1 MDIHSYEHSYV
12 FLNQISPGIK
22 SVAQV
27 FIFFFLGEKKKTE
40 MIEEMTVTVFLN
52 AALQTQTSSEEEMK
66 KRRRLWKIYV
76 CGSKHLKCKWSKKTC
91 LSPMMGHLAHMRAH
105 VLSGDKDGQS
115 HSWSRLE
122 RFRHQVHFTSF
133 PMENFK
139 HTKLTGGPNKPSWTQ
154 WLPPS

>member
-66 KRRRLWKIYV
+66 KRRRL
-76 CGSKHLKCKWSKKTC
+76 
-91 LSPMMGHLAHMRAH
+91 
-105 VLSGDKDGQS
+105 
-115 HSWSRLE
+115 
-122 RFRHQVHFTSF
+122 
-133 PMENFK
+133 
-139 HTKLTGGPNKPSWTQ
+139 
-154 WLPPS
+154 